1 MVPPATPVIV
11 ASTKIP
17 ITSNFFSIALKAPVI
32 ANATV
37 PKRSKIYNKKIRT
50 ERNFGQQRQ
59 R

>member
-1 MVPPATPVIV
+1 MEFGILPKITSRMVPPATPVMV

-37 PKRSKIYNKKIRT
+37 PKRSKT
-50 ERNFGQQRQ
+50 
-59 R
+59 